1 MSMPPE
7 PPGRSLEKNS
17 QCSSRDS
24 AATASMNGVFT
35 PVPMLAGRPHGSS
48 SLARCETKMSVEPRP
63 PGRSEWKYR
72 LNPSLEI
79 AGPASAKVELT
90 GAPRLTG
97 AVHAE
102 YLGAAVGY
110 DDAIASSA
118 IAVRRDSEQNHKWL
132 LPACLD
138 SAPAEVA
145 EFAITY

>member
-7 PPGRSLEKNS
+7 PPVRSLEKNS

-24 AATASMNGVFT
+24 AATASVNGVFT
-35 PVPMLAGRPHGSS
+35 GGPMLAGAPHGSS
-48 SLARCETKMSVEPRP
+48 SLARCDTQMSVEPSP

-72 LNPSLEI
+72 LNPSLET
-79 AGPASAKVELT
+79 AAPASAKVELT

-102 YLGAAVGY
+102 YLGAAFGY
-110 DDAIASSA
+110 DDANASTA
-118 IAVRRDSEQNHKWL
+118 IAVATILSKTMKWL
-132 LPACLD
+132 LTRVLD

-145 EFAITY
+145 EFAITN